1 MLCRR
6 RLEGGK
12 TQLRISDVV
21 LNATARL
28 FGLCLVV
35 VLAVAVAAVW
45 RDGRVHIHTYTHTE
59 PLPDKSMN
67 LADFKHQ
74 REIQDILRATNPL
87 QKILGKETASDLLVP
102 ESRLVLIHPCSF
114 VQDVAQGLVLPVDY
128 SRHQQAMLSSALL
141 SQPPPQ
147 GGGGGLLLYGGDDRS
162 ALAEGGGG
170 GGGGG
175 DAAERLLMSRQSSAT
190 LVSVATLNNALEPH
204 EILLEKTML
213 NTRSRRHQRQLKH
226 MLSHEVARSRQ
237 RLLLCR
243 SGVLDPYGYQE
254 ALERL
259 HNATTTTS
267 PPPSQVEDIDVS
279 ASSKGIGG
287 RRKSATLGEAID
299 THNTERNGGRVD
311 SPHFSSEEG
320 SEIDDD
326 GVKDNNSSCF
336 GDDLLTSH
344 LASLR
349 SHNTGRLTGHHNQ
362 SFFFTDLP
370 DNDDD
375 VTAMNSSTLD
385 ARAMK
390 LSARLAG
397 ASSSIPLSLLSKGSS
412 HLVAENAG
420 GISSSVAG
428 GGGGGGGAGRG
439 VGIHRRR
446 GSFLRGDSNTNNSGD
461 TAAMYHNPFRAP
473 VAGSEEETLQR
484 KQSRRSTDAG
494 GSFLRRRSSLVHDG
508 SFTLALQKAD
518 DKIHAANNSI
528 NNNVN
533 QTTTTSPRSNL
544 RKRNQANM
552 FGSDVTCQEEGGG
565 GVHRRSNANAR
576 RLSITTT
583 VTVSPSSS
591 RGTSPNISP
600 KAAQQRRRRR
610 STTQAGADVELEDG
624 ASGRATVAAGVDEWT
639 PSASMEAAGGA
650 TAAIEDFNAAAGAR
664 RHDPILFSEAPSS
677 SGGGGGGGVAR
688 QRTAS
693 PQVGV
698 NNRSLSSPLKA
709 SVISFE
715 KMSEED
721 KQRGLLEKQRELF
734 FKFPDFKASAVLA
747 REDYASLPAEELP
760 SAAQREG
767 HSSDARTAKQH
778 PPPHNNRNNVFVVDR
793 SASSL
798 QKSPVRGGGTL
809 SPISQ
814 HLTDGASTRQPQHSH
829 RLGLVAQRRRGDK
842 DTLKKELSPSQ
853 ATVHHSNAAAASS
866 QHQLSQQQHLHQQIQ
881 QQRHAAMSKLA
892 RCVHNVRLEPLASG
906 QKHQEIMKLSH
917 DTIDRLS
924 AAALEKL
931 ERRVREQ
938 PAKYAKKFAA
948 LDLNGKLPFHASA
961 GAVLE
966 HVEHL
971 ILQQER
977 ESSRR
982 DAHDKIAVRLDEIA
996 SYCLGRFQHPAARHM
1011 ILKTQKLV
1019 VDEDAIPTVDMFTTR
1034 IIHDCPPHMFLLD
1047 ELTTVAVHLAEIYG
1061 MTRDDAVRSIRQ
1073 YAKAFVVD
1081 RRDGVANRLGG
1092 GGGGGMARKWSD
1104 EDEDDDIDVGGS
1116 MLR

>member
-1 MLCRR
+1 MYF
-6 RLEGGK
+6 K
-12 TQLRISDVV
+12 SY
-21 LNATARL
+21 
-28 FGLCLVV
+28 FCLIHWPVAV
-35 VLAVAVAAVW
+35 AVAVAVAA
-45 RDGRVHIHTYTHTE
+45 DGRVQIKTHI
-59 PLPDKSMN
+59 LPDKAMN

-74 REIQDILRATNPL
+74 REIQDILRATNPM

-114 VQDVAQGLVLPVDY
+114 VQDVAQGVVLPVDY
-128 SRHQQAMLSSALL
+128 SRHHQAMLSSALL
-141 SQPPPQ
+141 SQPPQ
-147 GGGGGLLLYGGDDRS
+147 GGGGLPLYGGDDRS
-162 ALAEGGGG
+162 ALAEEAGA
-170 GGGGG
+170 GG

-213 NTRSRRHQRQLKH
+213 NTRSRRHQRQLKL

-243 SGVLDPYGYQE
+243 SGVLDPYAYQE

-259 HNATTTTS
+259 HNATTS
-267 PPPSQVEDIDVS
+267 PPPSQVEEIDVS
-279 ASSKGIGG
+279 ASSTTKGGGGG

-320 SEIDDD
+320 SEIEDDG
-326 GVKDNNSSCF
+326 GVKDNNSSFF

-349 SHNTGRLTGHHNQ
+349 SHNTAGRLTGHHGQ

-375 VTAMNSSTLD
+375 VTAMNSSALD

-390 LSARLAG
+390 LSVRLAG
-397 ASSSIPLSLLSKGSS
+397 ASSSIPLSLLSKESS

-420 GISSSVAG
+420 GCVA
-428 GGGGGGGAGRG
+428 GGGGGAGRG
-439 VGIHRRR
+439 GGIHRRR
-446 GSFLRGDSNTNNSGD
+446 GSFLRGDHNNYNSGD

-473 VAGSEEETLQR
+473 VAGSEEEILQR
-484 KQSRRSTDAG
+484 KLSRRSTDAG
-494 GSFLRRRSSLVHDG
+494 GSFLRRRSSLVHNG

-518 DKIHAANNSI
+518 DTIHAANNN

-533 QTTTTSPRSNL
+533 HTTTTTSPRSNL

-565 GVHRRSNANAR
+565 VHRRSNANTR

-583 VTVSPSSS
+583 VTVSPNSS

-600 KAAQQRRRRR
+600 QAALQQRRRRR
-610 STTQAGADVELEDG
+610 STAQAGADVELEDG
-624 ASGRATVAAGVDEWT
+624 ASGGAAVAAGIDEWT

-650 TAAIEDFNAAAGAR
+650 NAAIEDFHAAAGAR
-664 RHDPILFSEAPSS
+664 RRDPILFSEAPNAGAS

-693 PQVGV
+693 PQVGTNT

-709 SVISFE
+709 SVTSFE

-721 KQRGLLEKQRELF
+721 KQRALLEKQRELF

-767 HSSDARTAKQH
+767 PLSDAHAASKQH
-778 PPPHNNRNNVFVVDR
+778 PPPHNNNRNNNVVVHR

-814 HLTDGASTRQPQHSH
+814 HLNDGPSTRQPQHSH
-829 RLGLVAQRRRGDK
+829 RLGLVAERRRGDK
-842 DTLKKELSPSQ
+842 GTHKKDPPPSQ
-853 ATVHHSNAAAASS
+853 ATVASS
-866 QHQLSQQQHLHQQIQ
+866 KQQLSQQQHLHQQIQ

-892 RCVHNVRLEPLASG
+892 RSVHNVRLEPLASG

-924 AAALEKL
+924 EAALEKL

-982 DAHDKIAVRLDEIA
+982 DAHDKIALRLDEIA

-1019 VDEDAIPTVDMFTTR
+1019 VDDDAIPTVDMFTTR

-1092 GGGGGMARKWSD
+1092 GGGGGGGMSRKWSD